1 MLLVTNI
8 NKRILV
14 IGSSGMLGNA
24 IIRYF
29 SDTGGYLVTGTVR
42 SKRNIKLFPKHVQP
56 NIVSGIDIDKFDSI
70 RKLITKQKPDIVINC
85 VGLVKQL
92 SDAND
97 PLVALP
103 INTLFP
109 HKLARLC
116 FEFGARL
123 VHMST
128 DCVFS
133 GSKGM
138 YTENDYPDARDLYG
152 VSKLIGEVDYSNA
165 ITLRTSII
173 GHELNGS
180 RSLVDWF
187 LSQNDD
193 VKGFKRAI
201 FSGLPTVEIARVIS
215 EFVIPYKQLT
225 GVYHLSADPIS
236 KYDLLS
242 LIAQVYKKDI
252 KITQDN
258 DFVIDRSLDSS
269 RFRGET
275 GYNPPSW
282 ESLIC
287 KMHGFR

>member
-1 MLLVTNI
+1 M
-8 NKRILV
+8 
-14 IGSSGMLGNA
+14 SGVDL
-24 IIRYF
+24 
-29 SDTGGYLVTGTVR
+29 
-42 SKRNIKLFPKHVQP
+42 
-56 NIVSGIDIDKFDSI
+56 DKFDSI
-70 RKLITKQKPDIVINC
+70 RKLITKHKPDIVINC

-92 SDAND
+92 SAAND
-97 PLVALP
+97 PLVAMP
-103 INTLFP
+103 INALFP

-116 FEFGARL
+116 FEYGARL

-138 YTENDYPDARDLYG
+138 YTENDYADARDLYG
-152 VSKLIGEVDYSNA
+152 LSKLIGEVDYSNA
-165 ITLRTSII
+165 VTLRTSII
-173 GHELNGS
+173 GHELNS
-180 RSLVDWF
+180 HRSLVDWF

-201 FSGLPTVEIARVIS
+201 FSGLPTVEIAQVIS
-215 EFVIPYKQLT
+215 ELVIPHKQLT

-242 LIAQVYKKDI
+242 LVAKVYKKNI
-252 KITQDN
+252 KIKEDN

-269 RFRGET
+269 RFRRET
-275 GYNPPSW
+275 SYSPPSW

-287 KMHGFR
+287 KMQDFG